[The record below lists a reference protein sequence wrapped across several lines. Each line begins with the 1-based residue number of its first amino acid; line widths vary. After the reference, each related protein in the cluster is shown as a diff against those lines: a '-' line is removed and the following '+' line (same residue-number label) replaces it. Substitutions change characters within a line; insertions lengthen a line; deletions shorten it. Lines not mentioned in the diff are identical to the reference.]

1 MALTFFDFCAGIG
14 GGRLGLELNGLECVG
29 HCEIDPKTAETYARF
44 YDDNRNFG
52 DLTTVAIE
60 QLPDFDLMI
69 AGFPCQTFSIVGKRA
84 GFEDDRGLVIYSLIE
99 ILKQKK
105 VKYFILENVK
115 GLVNHDKG
123 RTFRIIQELLEEA
136 GYTIYFKVLNSCDYG
151 VPHLRER
158 IYIVGFL
165 KELDT
170 GLFTF
175 PEPQPAT
182 YQLSDYFD
190 SDNTTE
196 LPSNHPTFQKYLQS
210 KYNKG
215 KYEVSDLLTWENEVL
230 DWRQSDLRRYET
242 VFPTLRTG
250 RHGLLYVKDGKLKKL
265 NGYESLL
272 LQGFPKEIAEKVK
285 SDDFYVTNK
294 VLSQA
299 GNAMTVNVIQAIGR
313 ELLLAIGDF

>member
-1 MALTFFDFCAGIG
+1 MRFFDFCAGIG

-29 HCEIDPKTAETYARF
+29 HCEIDVRTAETYARF
-44 YDDNRNFG
+44 FDDDRNYG
-52 DLTTVAIE
+52 DLTTVDYDS
-60 QLPDFDLMI
+60 LPDFDMMI

-84 GFEDDRGLVIYSLIE
+84 GFEDNRGMVIYSLIE

-105 VKYFILENVK
+105 VKYFLLENVK

-123 RTFRIIQELLEEA
+123 RTFRIIQEELEKA
-136 GYTIYFKVLNSCDYG
+136 GYAIYSQVLNSCDYG
-151 VPHLRER
+151 VPQMRER

-170 GLFTF
+170 GLFAF
-175 PEPQPAT
+175 PQPQQASYCVT
-182 YQLSDYFD
+182 DYFD
-190 SDNTTE
+190 KDNTTE
-196 LPSNHPTFQKYLQS
+196 LEEDNPTFQQYLEN

-215 KYEVSDLLTWENEVL
+215 QYKMSDVLGWENAVI
-230 DWRQSDLRRYET
+230 DWRQSDLRRYEN

-265 NGYESLL
+265 NGYEALL
-272 LQGFPKEIAEKVK
+272 LQGFPQHIAEKVK
-285 SDDFYVTNK
+285 GDDFFTNNK

-299 GNAMTVNVIQAIGR
+299 GNAMTVNVIQAICYQMLIAQG
-313 ELLLAIGDF
+313 EV